1 MAETGKA
8 EEIKKVEQPEEPQP
22 AEAAAAAAAAGPSPE
37 EELKQQEALLRKKYG
52 DVKGGSSALLQ
63 KRLSK
68 GNNKYFDSGDYNMAK
83 AKMGPGGAAK
93 PVLAP
98 GQKLLIPDGA
108 VVTGDAIPTPE
119 TVPHRKLNLHQSK
132 LAGMS

>member
-1 MAETGKA
+1 MAETDIKEVKVPVV
-8 EEIKKVEQPEEPQP
+8 EEAVKDEPQP
-22 AEAAAAAAAAGPSPE
+22 AEAAGPSPE

-52 DVKGGSSALLQ
+52 EVKGGSSALLQ

-83 AKMGPGGAAK
+83 AKVGAGGAAK

-98 GQKLLIPDGA
+98 GQKLLIPDGT
-108 VVTGDAIPTPE
+108 TGDAIPTPE

>member
-1 MAETGKA
+1 MAESVKDSEI
-8 EEIKKVEQPEEPQP
+8 EEVDKTEKEEKQEVQP
-22 AEAAAAAAAAGPSPE
+22 AEPSPE
-37 EELKQQEALLRKKYG
+37 EVLKQQEALLRKKYG
-52 DVKGGSSALLQ
+52 DVKGGSSAFLQ

-83 AKMGPGGAAK
+83 AKVGAEGAK
-93 PVLAP
+93 PTLAP
-98 GQKLLIPDGA
+98 GQKLLIPA
-108 VVTGDAIPTPE
+108 ETTGGAIPTPE